1 MIEGKTSSGFAF
13 SVNENIK
20 KDWRFVKAISMAGS
34 SKGNEITNI
43 EGLVD
48 LITLLLGADGEARLC
63 AHLQQED
70 GTVPLTLVNAEVK
83 EILGQLGNDA
93 KK

>member
-1 MIEGKTSSGFAF
+1 MIEGKTSSGFEF

-20 KDWRFVKAISMAGS
+20 TDWRFVKAISKAGS
-34 SKGNEITNI
+34 SKGNEIVNI

-48 LITLLLGADGEARLC
+48 LVTLLLGPDGEERLC
-63 AHLQQED
+63 THLQRED
-70 GTVPLTLVNAEVK
+70 GTISLHLVNVEVR
-83 EILGQLGNDA
+83 EILGQLGNDV